1 MNWWWVHETMHNE
14 KRRFSSSFPW
24 QTSRSSHSC
33 CWFARL
39 SDSIASVGFALALAC
54 RARSN
59 RIESNETETID
70 YRLTNIHSPVDV
82 SCLTTEK
89 KNPARFQDNGPGTCF
104 ESHRRQRHRR
114 WAQTVRQVQTMS
126 FRSCPCTEKCICVSV
141 RTISILPYLMM
152 ASLDEMEK

>member
-89 KNPARFQDNGPGTCF
+89 KTQRVSKTTVQGHVSNRTDDNDIDDEHKLCAKCKRCRFV
-104 ESHRRQRHRR
+104 RVR
-114 WAQTVRQVQTMS
+114 AQKSAFV
-126 FRSCPCTEKCICVSV
+126 
-141 RTISILPYLMM
+141 
-152 ASLDEMEK
+152 